1 MITNDGKE
9 LISKYLLG
17 QVPAYATHLS
27 IGCGATP
34 LDANDS
40 LPNNIY
46 AKQIMDFEMT
56 RVPISSK
63 GFVDDSEIYII
74 TYKKVLSNVVTL
86 TTSTYHNIVAGETVI
101 ISGVDPELDGQYR
114 VTSIILDG
122 SSNPVGFTYS
132 KITTL
137 TINPAVELSPV
148 GSAIVSRTKLSLTA
162 ELPTENRYEIS
173 EVGIWSAGNNT
184 LATPY
189 DSRVIFNFSQSW
201 QLHGTS
207 ISNPPLNTNL
217 GFNGTITTVDIQDS
231 NVVFYADTNDPLF
244 QTNLRKERKEGPR
257 HLNRTL
263 LARGDLSTISY
274 TNIDDDWTAS
284 GEHIHLND
292 ISFNITGNSTE
303 DLLKL
308 AFCLVDKTAT
318 ELATVKNVKI
328 LMEFYTNEIET
339 TTGFAKAQIY
349 VPGSY
354 FDGTSRSPKNRYY
367 VASWQLSQAIDDSN
381 PTAASGS
388 PYIKFYTSPNFS
400 SSQIRICRIFVSV
413 TKQDD
418 SASQDHYIC
427 FDGFRIENTI
437 ENPTYKMVGYSIIRN
452 DGSPIIKSANTNNY
466 IDFRFSLG
474 VS

>member
-9 LISKYLLG
+9 LVSKYLLG

-40 LPNNIY
+40 LPNNMY
-46 AKQIMDFEMT
+46 AKQRMDFEMT

-63 GFVDDSEIYII
+63 GFVDDSETFIV
-74 TYKKVLSNVVTL
+74 THKKVISNTVTL
-86 TTSTYHNIVAGETVI
+86 TTSTFHNIVAGETVI
-101 ISGVDPELDGQYR
+101 ISGVDTELDGQYR
-114 VTSIILDG
+114 VASVVLDG
-122 SSNPVGFTYS
+122 SNNPVGFTYS

-137 TINPAVELSPV
+137 TINPAIALSPV

-162 ELPTENRYEIS
+162 ELPTDNRYEIS
-173 EVGIWSAGNNT
+173 EVGIWSAANNT

-189 DSRVIFNFSQSW
+189 DSRMIFNFSESW

-207 ISNPPLNTNL
+207 ISNPTLNTNL
-217 GFNGTITTVDIQDS
+217 GFNGTTTTVDIQDT

-244 QTNLRKERKEGPR
+244 QTNLRKARKEGPR

-274 TNIDDDWTAS
+274 TNINDSWTAS
-284 GEHIHLND
+284 GQHIHLND
-292 ISFNITGNSTE
+292 ISFNITGNNTS
-303 DLLKL
+303 DLLNL
-308 AFCLVDKTAT
+308 AFCLIDKTAT
-318 ELATVKNVKI
+318 AAATVKNVKI
-328 LMEFYTNEIET
+328 LMEFYKNEIDT
-339 TTGFAKAQIY
+339 TTGYAKAQIY
-349 VPGSY
+349 IPGTY
-354 FDGTSRSPKNRYY
+354 FDGSARSPENRYY
-367 VASWQLSQAIDDSN
+367 VASWQLSQAVDNSN

-400 SSQIRICRIFVSV
+400 SSEVRICRIFVEI
-413 TKQDD
+413 TKQNN
-418 SASQDHYIC
+418 SASQDHYIA
-427 FDGFRIENTI
+427 FDGFRIENTT
-437 ENPTYKMVGYSIIRN
+437 ENPIYKMVGYSIIRG
-452 DGSPIIKSANTNNY
+452 DGSPIIKLKNTNNY

>member
-9 LISKYLLG
+9 LVSKYLLG

-40 LPNNIY
+40 LPNDMY
-46 AKQIMDFEMT
+46 AKQRMDFEMT

-63 GFVDDSEIYII
+63 GFIDDSEIYVI
-74 TYKKVLSNVVTL
+74 THKKVLSNVVTL
-86 TTSTYHNIVAGETVI
+86 TTSTYHNIIAGETVI
-101 ISGVDPELDGQYR
+101 ISGVDPELNGQYR
-114 VTSIILDG
+114 VVSIVLDG
-122 SSNPVGFTYS
+122 SNNPIGFTYS
-132 KITTL
+132 KITAL
-137 TINPAVELSPV
+137 TIDPAIALSPV
-148 GSAIVSRTKLSLTA
+148 GSAIVSRTKISLTA

-173 EVGIWSAGNNT
+173 EVGIWSAANNT
-184 LATPY
+184 LAIPY
-189 DSRVIFNFSQSW
+189 DSRSIFNFSESW

-207 ISNPPLNTNL
+207 ISNPPINTNL
-217 GFNGTITTVDIQDS
+217 GFDGTTTTIDIQDT
-231 NVVFYADTNDPLF
+231 NVAFYAETNDPIF
-244 QTNLRKERKEGPR
+244 QTNLRKARKEGPR
-257 HLNRTL
+257 NLNRTL
-263 LARGDLSTISY
+263 LVRGDLSTISY
-274 TNIDDDWTAS
+274 TNIDDNWTAS

-292 ISFNITGNSTE
+292 ISFNITGNSTI

-308 AFCLVDKTAT
+308 AFCLIDKTAT
-318 ELATVKNVKI
+318 PLAAVKDVKI
-328 LMEFYTNEIET
+328 LMEFYTNEIDT

-349 VPGSY
+349 VPGTY
-354 FDGTSRSPKNRYY
+354 FDGTSKSPESRYY
-367 VASWQLSQAIDDSN
+367 VSTWQLSQAVDPSN

-388 PYIKFYTSPNFS
+388 PYVKFYTSPNFS
-400 SSQIRICRIFVSV
+400 SSEVRICRIFVDI

-418 SASQDHYIC
+418 SPSQDHFIC
-427 FDGFRIENTI
+427 FDGFRIENTT

-452 DGSPIIKSANTNNY
+452 DGSPIIKLTNTNNY